1 MRGMKW
7 NTSSKLGSI
16 SQQHLR
22 QRLLIAMAVLLVPM
36 LLASTASIFF
46 HKSAASTSRYV
57 LVLGQMV
64 QGVAKLKGFAAQLET
79 DRVYNPEEAKTI
91 YTQTLGYYS
100 ALRAADPDGD
110 EIEEASESE
119 TRSTLDARSDE
130 VGINPVLLS
139 QELGLANAEMP
150 EDLAN
155 IWEEEDEAWEETAG
169 AEDEEELSLENAVGS
184 FLLVAAEIFA
194 DGQQDAATLDRFWA
208 EADKLSSEVLADV
221 SMQLNERAQTAGYAP
236 VYLAVLV
243 LVIAL
248 FGAVFAWFTVVRPLI
263 HEVLR
268 IQAALQEEAR
278 AAKSSDMAKT
288 QFLATI
294 SHELRTPMN
303 GVIGAAQLL
312 ELVDLPEEDK
322 ELIDILNSCADS
334 QMALIEEILTFGEIE
349 AGALRIK
356 AEPMEV
362 NAFMKNATSFA
373 TILAQK
379 KDLSFNLEVPEGAPV
394 VLGDAKRL
402 RQVIVNLVGNAVK
415 FTEEGSVS
423 VKATVER
430 IDGSEEGVFRVAVTD
445 TGMGIAPEHQAQIF
459 ERFMQGD
466 SSSSRK
472 AGGTGL
478 GLSIALGI
486 AHESGGDISLESEL
500 GKGSTFTFEMK
511 TKIVNAND
519 GTSPTE
525 RNVA

>member
-1 MRGMKW
+1 MRGKKW

-22 QRLLIAMAVLLVPM
+22 QRLLITMAVLLVPM
-36 LLASTASIFF
+36 LLASSASIFF

-64 QGVAKLKGFAAQLET
+64 QGVAKLKGYAAQLET
-79 DRVYNPEEAKTI
+79 DRVYDPEEAKTTYI
-91 YTQTLGYYS
+91 QTLGYYS

-110 EIEEASESE
+110 EIVEETESE
-119 TRSTLDARSDE
+119 TRSALDARTDE
-130 VGINPVLLS
+130 VGIDPVLLS
-139 QELGLANAEMP
+139 QQLGLADAEMP

-155 IWEEEDEAWEETAG
+155 IWEEEEEAWEEVAAT
-169 AEDEEELSLENAVGS
+169 EEELSLENSVGT
-184 FLLVAAEIFA
+184 FLLVAAEVFA
-194 DGQQDAATLDRFWA
+194 DGRQDAATLDRFWG
-208 EADKLSSEVLADV
+208 EADKLSSELLADV
-221 SMQLNERAQTAGYAP
+221 SMQLNTRSQTAGYAP

-248 FGAVFAWFTVVRPLI
+248 FGAVFAWSTVVRPLI
-263 HEVLR
+263 REVLR
-268 IQAALQEEAR
+268 IQAKLQEEAR

-294 SHELRTPMN
+294 SHELRPPMN

-379 KDLSFNLEVPEGAPV
+379 KDLSFDLDLPEGAPV

-415 FTEEGSVS
+415 FTEEGSVK
-423 VKATVER
+423 VNATVER
-430 IDGSEEGVFRVAVTD
+430 IDGTDEGVFRVAVSD

-478 GLSIALGI
+478 GLSIAQGI
-486 AHESGGDISLESEL
+486 AHELGGDISLESEL

-511 TKIVNAND
+511 TKIVDAND

>member
-1 MRGMKW
+1 M
-7 NTSSKLGSI
+7 
-16 SQQHLR
+16 
-22 QRLLIAMAVLLVPM
+22 
-36 LLASTASIFF
+36 
-46 HKSAASTSRYV
+46 
-57 LVLGQMV
+57 
-64 QGVAKLKGFAAQLET
+64 
-79 DRVYNPEEAKTI
+79 
-91 YTQTLGYYS
+91 
-100 ALRAADPDGD
+100 
-110 EIEEASESE
+110 
-119 TRSTLDARSDE
+119 
-130 VGINPVLLS
+130 
-139 QELGLANAEMP
+139 
-150 EDLAN
+150 
-155 IWEEEDEAWEETAG
+155 
-169 AEDEEELSLENAVGS
+169 
-184 FLLVAAEIFA
+184 
-194 DGQQDAATLDRFWA
+194 
-208 EADKLSSEVLADV
+208 
-221 SMQLNERAQTAGYAP
+221 
-236 VYLAVLV
+236 
-243 LVIAL
+243 
-248 FGAVFAWFTVVRPLI
+248 VRPLI